1 MAERVN
7 TVNTYTHDALIGAAD
22 PEPRTSVVSLIRGSG
37 TVVRGTV
44 LGKINLGASSKA
56 AKTGGNTG
64 DGTLTLDVTTPV
76 LAGAKTGVY
85 AVRVIRAAIAGVGTT
100 PAVPAEKALVELKD
114 PDGDVIESFELPTT
128 PGITLSNQVKFAM
141 VEGSTAFVVGDGF
154 DITIAAGSGLY
165 KIVNSANID
174 GSNVAEC
181 VLAETTV
188 VASGAESKAVV
199 YTRGVFN
206 EDHLVYSG
214 SDTYATH
221 AERLRMLGIL
231 LTEEK

>member
-1 MAERVN
+1 MVEQLGQHRLTIDEGFDGGGRHRRRTIAVPDSLPGQDGVERQPLGDQRAVQGFA
-7 TVNTYTHDALIGAAD
+7 DGAA
-22 PEPRTSVVSLIRGSG
+22 
-37 TVVRGTV
+37 
-44 LGKINLGASSKA
+44 GKVEGQFAVILQLPHQLQGA
-56 AKTGGNTG
+56 
-64 DGTLTLDVTTPV
+64 
-76 LAGAKTGVY
+76 
-85 AVRVIRAAIAGVGTT
+85 
-100 PAVPAEKALVELKD
+100 VELKD